1 MKILFVQ
8 KMNGISGSEL
18 YMLQLMPELKRRGYE
33 AEMLILYPKQGINN
47 RPFVEQLAANGI
59 KTVEIYNHSALSPL
73 LFYKVYRI
81 LKNGNYD
88 LVQSNLIHA
97 DFWISIVKFFRLP
110 NLKLVSVKH
119 GYYPSYQAKHGND
132 LRYLKWNAYYWI
144 EKFVCNVANFNVTV
158 SKGIY
163 DIFVS
168 GKICKAPKIRNVYH
182 GLNLELITAKQPDTF
197 HPQTPYLLIIGRLI
211 GFKGHKNLIRA
222 WEKVHAICP
231 DLNLY
236 LAGEGECRT
245 ELELQVREAKLSNTI
260 HFLGHVKNPHPLI
273 ENCMFTL
280 VTSKWEGFGLI
291 LLESWFHKKPIVA
304 FDAPAMNEVID
315 DRTNGLLAKAG
326 NVEDLAEKIIYLYNH
341 PQITRSYGEAGYQKL
356 ATYYTLKR
364 MADEMEEIYLAIV
377 NGREVPLEFLNYQ
390 HG

>member
-33 AEMLILYPKQGINN
+33 PEMLILYPVQGNN
-47 RPFVEQLAANGI
+47 NKPFIEQLAANGI
-59 KTVEIYNHSALSPL
+59 RTIEIYNHNELSPI

-88 LVQSNLIHA
+88 IVQSNLIHA
-97 DFWISIVKFFRLP
+97 DFWTSIIKFFSLP
-110 NLKLVSVKH
+110 HLKLLSVKH

-132 LRYLKWNAYYWI
+132 LRYLRWNTYYWI
-144 EKFVCNVANFNVTV
+144 EKFVCKVANFNVTV

-163 DIFVS
+163 DIFVN
-168 GKICKAPKIRNVYH
+168 GKICKSPKIRNVYH
-182 GLNLELITAKQPDTF
+182 GLNLELLAGTDTTTF
-197 HPQTPYLLIIGRLI
+197 KTRQPYLLIIGRLI
-211 GFKGHKNLIRA
+211 GFKGHKRLIKA
-222 WEKVHAICP
+222 WEKVHAACP
-231 DLNLY
+231 NLNLY
-236 LAGEGECRT
+236 LAGEGDCRK
-245 ELELQVREAKLSNTI
+245 ELELQVRKADLSNTI

-273 ENCMFTL
+273 RDCMFTL

-291 LLESWFHKKPIVA
+291 LLESWYHKKPIVA

-315 DRTNGLLAKAG
+315 DQKNGLLARP
-326 NVEDLAEKIIYLYNH
+326 NDTEDLAEKIIHLYNH
-341 PQITRSYGEAGYQKL
+341 PETVISYGEAGYQKL
-356 ATYYTLKR
+356 TKYYTLKR
-364 MADEMEEIYLAIV
+364 MTDEMEEIYKAIK
-377 NGREVPLEFLNYQ
+377 NGREIPLEFLNYQ

>member
-47 RPFVEQLAANGI
+47 KPFVEQLAANGI

-197 HPQTPYLLIIGRLI
+197 HP
-211 GFKGHKNLIRA
+211 
-222 WEKVHAICP
+222 
-231 DLNLY
+231 
-236 LAGEGECRT
+236 
-245 ELELQVREAKLSNTI
+245 
-260 HFLGHVKNPHPLI
+260 
-273 ENCMFTL
+273 
-280 VTSKWEGFGLI
+280 
-291 LLESWFHKKPIVA
+291 
-304 FDAPAMNEVID
+304 
-315 DRTNGLLAKAG
+315 
-326 NVEDLAEKIIYLYNH
+326 
-341 PQITRSYGEAGYQKL
+341 
-356 ATYYTLKR
+356 
-364 MADEMEEIYLAIV
+364 
-377 NGREVPLEFLNYQ
+377 
-390 HG
+390 